1 MDAARDHVRAAWN
14 YQAYTVSKRGRADE
28 KMLYDSQRRA
38 SDEIQDAFLR
48 GASLATFIAPP
59 QWGKTGVAMQLM
71 YAMTTHPDDTVAT
84 RPENVFLIT
93 GMSDTD
99 WVRQTKH
106 RMPVVFRSRVYHRN
120 QLHRMVEDLGRA
132 RDALVIIDECH
143 HGSEVAQTLHKCL
156 GDAGVWDFNGI
167 RERNIK
173 ILCISATPANVLVD
187 AQQWGPANHRTI
199 VAKGGE
205 GYTGFPELLEEGRV
219 RAADVSNPDYFTAIL
234 DVIEKRWARPRW
246 HIIRATPSM
255 LRGGAM
261 KRAIAERGLG
271 LSEHNSASRLDDI
284 DNLLRREPARHHFI
298 FIKQFWKAAK
308 SLNDAFI
315 GVCLEMSKDCSQ
327 AAQGLGGRLL
337 GFGKQRGSTAPLLYC
352 IPEAIE
358 QYVAWFNNGCDYFM
372 CERYSSASLKVRDGV
387 VCRKKDSVVHS
398 DHVVGLEPVTEPAK
412 GGAAS
417 LLVPKKVSGPCPGCK
432 EPPRLVTTLEVLDEP
447 AFVARFGLGGGA
459 PLATT
464 AAALSKQLKAASVRA
479 NVSFSRNSAASRSN
493 LVNYYTHR
501 NWADDEYHI
510 TRIDGKGDFVVIRR
524 DKHALENVEVGDV
537 VMAHNHAGQLVRY
550 RF

>member
-1 MDAARDHVRAAWN
+1 MDGARDHVRAAWN
-14 YQAYTVSKRGRADE
+14 YQAYTISKRGRADE
-28 KMLYDSQRRA
+28 KMLYESQKRA
-38 SDEIQDAFLR
+38 SDEIHDAFLS

-71 YAMTTHPDDTVAT
+71 YAMTTHPDDAVVT

-93 GMSDTD
+93 GMSDRD

-106 RMPVVFRSRVYHRN
+106 RMPVVFKSRVYHRN
-120 QLHRMVEDLGRA
+120 RLHRMVEDLGRA
-132 RDALVIIDECH
+132 RDALIIIDECH
-143 HGSEVAQTLHKCL
+143 HGSEVSQTLHKCL
-156 GDAGVWDFNGI
+156 ADAGVWDFNGL

-187 AQQWGPANHRTI
+187 AQRWGGANHRTI
-199 VAKGGE
+199 VAKGGD
-205 GYTGFPELLEEGRV
+205 GYTGFPQLLEEGRI
-219 RAADVSNPDYFTAIL
+219 RAADVSNPEYFTAIL
-234 DVIEKRWARPRW
+234 DVIEARWARPRW

-255 LRGGAM
+255 LRDGAM
-261 KRAIAERGLG
+261 KRAIEERGLG
-271 LSEHNSASRLDDI
+271 LSEHNSDSRLDDI
-284 DNLLRREPARHHFI
+284 DELLRREPPRHHFI

-315 GVCLEMSKDCSQ
+315 GVCLELSKDCSQ

-337 GFGKQRGSTAPLLYC
+337 GFGKQRGGAAPLLYC
-352 IPEAIE
+352 VPEAIE
-358 QYVAWFNNGCDYFM
+358 QYVDWFRNGCDYFM
-372 CERYSSASLKVRDGV
+372 CKRYSSASLKVRDGV

-398 DHVVGLEPVTEPAK
+398 DHVIGLEPVGVGSADV
-412 GGAAS
+412 AVAR
-417 LLVPKKVSGPCPGCK
+417 LVPKKAGST
-432 EPPRLVTTLEVLDEP
+432 ETARLVTTLEVLDEA
-447 AFVARFGLGGGA
+447 AFVARFGLGDA

-464 AAALSKQLKAASVRA
+464 AAALSKQLKAASASVRA

-524 DKHALENVEVGDV
+524 DKHALENVVAGDV
-537 VMAHNHAGQLVRY
+537 VAAHNHAGHLVNY